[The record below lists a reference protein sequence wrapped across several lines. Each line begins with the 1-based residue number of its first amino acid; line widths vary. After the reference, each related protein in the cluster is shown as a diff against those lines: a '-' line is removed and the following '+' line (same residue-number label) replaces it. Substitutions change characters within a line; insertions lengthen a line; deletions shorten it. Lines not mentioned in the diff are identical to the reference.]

1 MESVKSCIYGIKYED
16 KIVYVG
22 RHNTPNHL
30 ERWKQHIKQS
40 KRNASSL
47 LHKKMVEYGVDKFS
61 IEKICECDTKDVG
74 DTEIRYIQEY
84 NTLIPNGYNIQK
96 GGASKN
102 PQPKVLRKCSYTG
115 CNFTTLQR
123 TKFDI
128 HTRTHT
134 GEKPYKCDIEDCE
147 YAAIRRDELEL
158 HIKVNY
164 GIRPYKCNVPD
175 CNFSS
180 TRSGPLLIHSR
191 THSGENPYKCIINNC
206 DYSCKTP
213 SSLKRH
219 IHSNGH

>member
-1 MESVKSCIYGIKYED
+1 VIVKNNNKKLINPYRIYMEDILQMECVKSCIYGIKYEG

-22 RHNTPNHL
+22 RHNTPNHV
-30 ERWKQHIKQS
+30 ERWKQHVKQS
-40 KRNASSL
+40 KRNASCL
-47 LHKKMVEYGVDKFS
+47 LHKKMVEYGVERFS

-84 NTLIPNGYNIQK
+84 NTLIPNGYNMQK
-96 GGASKN
+96 GGASKS
-102 PQPKVLRKCSYTG
+102 PQPKILRKCSYDG
-115 CNFTTLQR
+115 CNFKTLHR

-147 YAAIRRDELEL
+147 YAAVRRDELEL
-158 HIKVNY
+158 HIKVHN

-180 TRSGPLLIHSR
+180 TRSGPLLKHSR
-191 THSGENPYKCIINNC
+191 THI
-206 DYSCKTP
+206 
-213 SSLKRH
+213 
-219 IHSNGH
+219 

>member
-1 MESVKSCIYGIKYED
+1 MECVKSCIYGIKYD
-16 KIVYVG
+16 GKIVYVG
-22 RHNTPNHL
+22 RHNTPNHV

-40 KRNASSL
+40 KRNASCL
-47 LHKKMVEYGVDKFS
+47 LHKKMVEYGVEKFS

-74 DTEIRYIQEY
+74 SAEIRYIQEH
-84 NTLIPNGYNIQK
+84 NTLIPNGYNMQK

-158 HIKVNY
+158 HIKVHY

-180 TRSGPLLIHSR
+180 TRSGPLLKHSR
-191 THSGENPYKCIINNC
+191 RHNQENHIN
-206 DYSCKTP
+206 
-213 SSLKRH
+213 
-219 IHSNGH
+219 IV